1 MPRAGPRLHQLIA
14 WSVLEMGAFAQGV
27 VERDWACEQCLDPLP
42 SIAVG

>member
-27 VERDWACEQCLDPLP
+27 VERDWALEQHLAPLP